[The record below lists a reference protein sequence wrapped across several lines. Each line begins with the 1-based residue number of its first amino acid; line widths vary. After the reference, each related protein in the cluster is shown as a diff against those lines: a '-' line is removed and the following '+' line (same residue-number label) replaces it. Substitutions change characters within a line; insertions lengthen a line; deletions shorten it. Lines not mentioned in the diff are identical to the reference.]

1 MIDIDREI
9 EDLRN
14 QTMNCRDQIIDLFR
28 GSDLDDVRPLILGVI
43 EALILYMR
51 FAHEQSP
58 EVANR
63 IADEVIKQMKSLKT
77 SASVH

>member
-1 MIDIDREI
+1 
-9 EDLRN
+9 
-14 QTMNCRDQIIDLFR
+14 
-28 GSDLDDVRPLILGVI
+28 
-43 EALILYMR
+43 MR